1 MKGIA
6 ISFLLIALGL
16 ITPCALADV
25 LEFHTVAGT
34 IQITGTKV
42 KTVGPKSQKD
52 VVVYLEKVGDQTY
65 PSPPSESVLL
75 DQKSLVFSP
84 HVIAIQKGSTVAF
97 LNSDTTEHNVFCA
110 DETCQLVG
118 DINSKKPKFL
128 DLGTFAGGEK
138 ASYTFDRSGEAVML
152 CKLHPEMSAYI
163 VVLETPY
170 FTIAEIAEATQSATF
185 SIDNVPAG
193 EYVVKTWNKRCES
206 QQQEITV
213 SADGADALKIDL
225 QRKQRRRKRG

>member
-25 LEFHTVAGT
+25 AEFHTVVGT
-34 IQITGTKV
+34 IQISGTKV
-42 KTVGPKSQKD
+42 KTQGAKSQKE
-52 VVVYLEKVGDQTY
+52 VVVYLEKVGDQAY
-65 PSPPSESVLL
+65 PSPPAEPVLL

-84 HVIAIQKGSTVAF
+84 HVMAIQKGSTVAF
-97 LNSDTTEHNVFCA
+97 LNSDTTEHNIFCA
-110 DETCQLVG
+110 DETCQIVG
-118 DINSKKPKFL
+118 NINSKKPEFL
-128 DLGTFAGGEK
+128 NLGTFAGGEK
-138 ASYTFDRSGEAVML
+138 ASYTFERSGEAVIL
-152 CKLHPEMSAYI
+152 CKLHPEMAAYI

-213 SADGADALKIDL
+213 SAEGADALKIDL
-225 QRKQRRRKRG
+225 RRKQKRRKRG

>member
-6 ISFLLIALGL
+6 KSFLLIGLGL
-16 ITPCALADV
+16 VTPCALADASGS
-25 LEFHTVAGT
+25 HTVAGT
-34 IQITGTKV
+34 IQISGTKV
-42 KTVGPKSQKD
+42 KTAGPKSQKE

-65 PSPPSESVLL
+65 PPPPSEPVLL

-84 HVIAIQKGSTVAF
+84 HVMAIQKGSTVAF
-97 LNSDTTEHNVFCA
+97 LNSDTTEHNIFCA
-110 DETCQLVG
+110 DEACVLVG
-118 DINSKKPKFL
+118 DINSKKPEFL
-128 DLGTFAGGEK
+128 DLGNFAGGEK
-138 ASYTFDRSGEAVML
+138 ASHTFDRSGEAVML
-152 CKLHPEMSAYI
+152 CKLHPEMAAYI

-170 FTIAEIAEATQSATF
+170 FTVAEIDGATQSATF
-185 SIDNVPAG
+185 SIGNVPAG

-213 SADGADALKIDL
+213 SADGAEALTIDL